1 MDSPPACNNIKMEET
16 AAPFLRFEWEGG
28 CSIARRVA
36 GRALVG
42 SVAVHHGDGPLRQR
56 ARLYCSGPDMLL
68 RQRDFWR
75 RLGPAAI
82 RTLERFGW
90 LIRPTKC
97 VGVSSAVQVFTAL
110 GTPALVAGRSLH
122 ERRAAGRGS
131 HPHRDRRLLASGRAL
146 LVDTSLGRVN
156 GCRIGSTP
164 LALRFDSVTERDASD
179 TGFGAVTFVE
189 GLAEAS
195 WGPPLPWSPRCWHM
209 PGAPRPSGRATSGQT
224 SSMPLPLQSTF
235 STPDAPCCSY
245 TVSHRSCSASPP
257 SSRGAATRLSWTTW
271 GVSSSWGGLVPLFAS
286 GARRPTGLPTWK
298 A

>member
-1 MDSPPACNNIKMEET
+1 MFYCFDVLPFGLSS
-16 AAPFLRFEWEGG
+16 APWLFTTVMGHCASAPGYTVSDLTC
-28 CSIARRVA
+28 CSDNEIFGAGSARR
-36 GRALVG
+36 
-42 SVAVHHGDGPLRQR
+42 P
-56 ARLYCSGPDMLL
+56 CS
-68 RQRDFWR
+68 QS
-75 RLGPAAI
+75 I
-82 RTLERFGW
+82 GW